1 MVDVSRRGLIGG
13 GVAAAAAAAA
23 STGAVAQK
31 AGGASADRGAGS
43 MMTFAAPKLDR
54 VRIGIIGVGE
64 RGTPMTKLLLALD
77 GVEIKAICDI
87 DEFVL
92 DRSLAIVRQATGS
105 SPARITGSTTAFTQ
119 LCDRPDIDAVF
130 IFTPWQ
136 WHAPMA
142 LAAMKAGKHAFVEVP
157 IATTVEDMW
166 KLVET
171 SERTRRHC
179 MMLENCCYGR
189 EELMVLNMVRQNLF
203 GELLHG
209 QGAYIHELKDQLLKP
224 DRGEGVWR
232 PLWQTRQHGNLYPT
246 HGLGPVAQYMN
257 INRGDRF
264 DYVVSMDSP
273 ALGMAGFAR
282 EKLPAGDPRRQWKFI
297 AGDNNVSLIKTV
309 KGRTIFVQHDID
321 SPRPYD
327 RLNYIVGTNGA
338 FGGYP
343 ARIAIDEG
351 GISPRSHH
359 EWDTDMDKWFAR
371 YDHPLW
377 KRVGQEAERAGGHG
391 GMDFVMLWRLVA
403 CLRNG
408 LPVDQPVY
416 DGAAWSSLFELTD
429 QSVRN
434 RSAAQSVPD
443 FTRGAW
449 ETAKSFEITV

>member
-1 MVDVSRRGLIGG
+1 MDVSRRSLLGGLAGATAAT
-13 GVAAAAAAAA
+13 AAA
-23 STGAVAQK
+23 TNAVAQR
-31 AGGASADRGAGS
+31 AGSPRAGS
-43 MMTFAAPKLDR
+43 MFTFAAPKLDR
-54 VRIGIIGVGE
+54 VRVGIIGAGE

-77 GVEIKAICDI
+77 GVEITAICDV

-92 DRSLAIVRQATGS
+92 DRSIATVREKTGRA
-105 SPARITGSTTAFTQ
+105 PARITGSTTAFAK
-119 LCDRPDIDAVF
+119 LCDRDDVDAVF
-130 IFTPWQ
+130 VFTPWE

-157 IATTVEDMW
+157 IATTIDDMW

-171 SERTRRHC
+171 SEATQRHC

-209 QGAYIHELKDQLLKP
+209 QGAYIHELKQQLSKP
-224 DRGEGVWR
+224 ERGEGVWR
-232 PLWQTRQHGNLYPT
+232 PFWQTKQRGNLYPT

-273 ALGMAGFAR
+273 ALGMAKYAR
-282 EKLPAGDPRRQWKFI
+282 EKLAAGDPRRNWRFI
-297 AGDNNVSLIKTV
+297 AGDMNSSLIKTV
-309 KGRTIFVQHDID
+309 RGRTIFVQHDID

-327 RLNYIVGTNGA
+327 RLNYIQGTNGA

-343 ARIAIDEG
+343 ARIAIDDG
-351 GISPRSHH
+351 DISPKSHH
-359 EWDTDMDKWFAR
+359 VWDTDMDKYFAK

-377 KRVGQEAERAGGHG
+377 KRVGLEAERNGGHG
-391 GMDFVMLWRLVA
+391 GMDFVMLWRVIA
-403 CLRNG
+403 CLRNA
-408 LPVDQPVY
+408 LPIDQPVY
-416 DGAAWSSLFELTD
+416 DGAAWSSLFDLSAR
-429 QSVRN
+429 SVKN
-434 RSAAQSVPD
+434 RSAAQAIPD

-449 ETAKSFEITV
+449 ERAASFNIAV